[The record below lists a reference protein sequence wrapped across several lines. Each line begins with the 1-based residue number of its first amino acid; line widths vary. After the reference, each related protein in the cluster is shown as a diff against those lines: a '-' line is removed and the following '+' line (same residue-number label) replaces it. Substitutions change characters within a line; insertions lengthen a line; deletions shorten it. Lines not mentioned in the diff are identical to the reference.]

1 MRMITKVRKTF
12 QFPPPRKVTAEA
24 AKKIVEESRRRRRDL
39 EKLTR
44 SMEAIEKQDLQVRA
58 R

>member
-1 MRMITKVRKTF
+1 MSCKEPKAF
-12 QFPPPRKVTAEA
+12 QFPPPRQVTADA
-24 AKKIVEESRRRRRDL
+24 AKKIVEESRRRRKDL
-39 EKLTR
+39 EELMR